1 MASKNSMDAVNHSLS
16 LDPYESNSIRSC
28 KESDHESSFEA
39 NNLSVKTNS
48 TEMLAYDPD
57 HSEEQKAKAWERLVS
72 GAASGMICRTIA
84 QPLDVIKIRFQLQI
98 EPISK
103 SAIHASKYTGISHT
117 IRVMLREEGIR
128 SFWKG
133 LMASQ
138 LISICYTPIQFTA
151 FYFFTEQSVTK
162 LGFRS
167 TSPLTHLSCG
177 SLAGMVAIVAAHPF
191 DTLRTRM
198 VGQGEPKLYRN
209 QIHACKLILRH
220 EGISGLYRGLLPNV
234 ALVGPQ
240 AGATFFSYEVCKQFW
255 GKLMPDPAL
264 KEGLLCNLSSGA
276 VSGIFSKSLIYP
288 LDSIKKRL
296 QVQGFEEARNKFGST
311 RSYRGVIDC
320 TVKICREEGFFGLY
334 KGFLPSIYKAAAV
347 TALNFAIFE
356 YFVAKFKFNS
366 S

>member
-1 MASKNSMDAVNHSLS
+1 MVASIHSVSRTDTSQSLS
-16 LDPYESNSIRSC
+16 QTPISIPTKDS
-28 KESDHESSFEA
+28 SESS
-39 NNLSVKTNS
+39 VRHKKQ
-48 TEMLAYDPD
+48 EMLAYDPD
-57 HSEEQKAKAWERLVS
+57 NKDEQKTKGWERLFS
-72 GAASGMICRTIA
+72 GAASGIICRTIV

-103 SAIHASKYTGISHT
+103 SPIHASKYTGISHT
-117 IRVMLREEGIR
+117 VRVMLREEGIA

-133 LMASQ
+133 LIASQ

-151 FYFFTEQSVTK
+151 FYFLTEQSVTK
-162 LGFRS
+162 LGCKAN
-167 TSPLTHLSCG
+167 SPVTHLSCG
-177 SLAGMVAIVAAHPF
+177 SLAGMLAIIAAHPF

-209 QIHACKLILRH
+209 QLHACQLILRN
-220 EGISGLYRGLLPNV
+220 EGMSGLYRGLLPNV

-240 AGATFFSYEVCKQFW
+240 AGATFFFYEVCKQTW
-255 GKLMPDPAL
+255 AKVVTNPRMKDGV
-264 KEGLLCNLSSGA
+264 LCNLTSGA
-276 VSGIFSKSLIYP
+276 ISGIFSKSLIYP

-320 TVKICREEGFFGLY
+320 TVKICREEGFFGMY

-356 YFVAKFKFNS
+356 YFVEKWK
-366 S
+366 